1 MFFLTNQNVIL
12 RLKLGG
18 YEDDVSSLPEVDQEE
33 ENSIDS
39 DEFYDLIDKEVKE
52 YCKSIKKVS
61 YKKTIE
67 NGSKWM
73 SEDCFLGFTNSA
85 ESEKLHF
92 EVCQHCSFLFI
103 FTTQSKVMFVI
114 VCLCICRASSTS
126 LVSFTVNVSALSLM
140 TRIFI
145 TITSLLRKSMEILM
159 FGLQNFILLK

>member
-33 ENSIDS
+33 ENSTDS

-52 YCKSIKKVS
+52 YCKSMKKVS

-73 SEDCFLGFTNSA
+73 SEVCFLGFTNSA

-92 EVCQHCSFLFI
+92 EVCQHGSFLFI